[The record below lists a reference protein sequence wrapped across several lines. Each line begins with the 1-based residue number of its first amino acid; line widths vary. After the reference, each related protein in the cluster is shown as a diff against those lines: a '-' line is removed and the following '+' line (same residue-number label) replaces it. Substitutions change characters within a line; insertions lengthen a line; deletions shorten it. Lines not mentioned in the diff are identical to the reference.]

1 MYKFSN
7 YKKQYK
13 ANLKLALPIILAQ
26 LGQVVVQ
33 LVDNIMVGNYGG
45 ENPLPLAAASFGGSV
60 FFMLFVAG
68 TGITMGITPL
78 IGELFS
84 QKNRIQSAK
93 YLQSGIL
100 FFTILGFVVT
110 LIQLA
115 FIPVMSFMGQPEEVV
130 VMSIPYYKMLAYSMA
145 PVMLF
150 YVFKQFL
157 EGVGNTKAVMYVI
170 VTCNLAN
177 VLFNWIF
184 INGRLG
190 FAEMGAEGA
199 GLGTLLSRIMMPIFI
214 IGYFYFQKN
223 YKQYLD
229 GFSIRAFSWSDVKSL
244 LRVGIPISSQM
255 FLEVSAFA
263 GTSIIMGWLGT
274 AAISA
279 NQITMS
285 IGNSAFMIVM
295 SIGAAATI
303 QVSHSF
309 GVKDI
314 VQLKKSAI
322 ASYHLTMMWNV
333 ITATIFIA
341 FRNYIP
347 MLFTSN
353 QEVIDIAS
361 TLMIFVALFQ
371 LSDGIQNISV
381 GILRGIQDVK
391 IIMPIAF
398 VSYIVLN
405 LPIGYLF
412 GFTLG
417 MGPKGM
423 ILGFTFGLTMAA
435 VLMLIRIRKQINK
448 LEVAHIK

>member
-1 MYKFSN
+1 
-7 YKKQYK
+7 
-13 ANLKLALPIILAQ
+13 
-26 LGQVVVQ
+26 
-33 LVDNIMVGNYGG
+33 
-45 ENPLPLAAASFGGSV
+45 
-60 FFMLFVAG
+60 
-68 TGITMGITPL
+68 
-78 IGELFS
+78 
-84 QKNRIQSAK
+84 
-93 YLQSGIL
+93 
-100 FFTILGFVVT
+100 
-110 LIQLA
+110 
-115 FIPVMSFMGQPEEVV
+115 
-130 VMSIPYYKMLAYSMA
+130 MA

-170 VTCNLAN
+170 ITCNLAN

-190 FAEMGAEGA
+190 FSEMGAEGA

-229 GFSIRAFSWSDVKSL
+229 GFGLKVFSWSDVKSL

-274 AAISA
+274 VAISA

-333 ITATIFIA
+333 ITATIFIV

-353 QEVIDIAS
+353 QEVIDTAS

-435 VLMLIRIRKQINK
+435 ILMLIRIRKQINK
-448 LEVAHIK
+448 LEVAHRN

>member
-1 MYKFSN
+1 
-7 YKKQYK
+7 
-13 ANLKLALPIILAQ
+13 
-26 LGQVVVQ
+26 
-33 LVDNIMVGNYGG
+33 
-45 ENPLPLAAASFGGSV
+45 
-60 FFMLFVAG
+60 
-68 TGITMGITPL
+68 
-78 IGELFS
+78 
-84 QKNRIQSAK
+84 
-93 YLQSGIL
+93 
-100 FFTILGFVVT
+100 
-110 LIQLA
+110 
-115 FIPVMSFMGQPEEVV
+115 
-130 VMSIPYYKMLAYSMA
+130 
-145 PVMLF
+145 
-150 YVFKQFL
+150 
-157 EGVGNTKAVMYVI
+157 
-170 VTCNLAN
+170 
-177 VLFNWIF
+177 
-184 INGRLG
+184 
-190 FAEMGAEGA
+190 
-199 GLGTLLSRIMMPIFI
+199 
-214 IGYFYFQKN
+214 
-223 YKQYLD
+223 
-229 GFSIRAFSWSDVKSL
+229 
-244 LRVGIPISSQM
+244 
-255 FLEVSAFA
+255 
-263 GTSIIMGWLGT
+263 MGWLGT